1 MIVQNSKK
9 LRLNMSRFSLH
20 RKIAYVSVKKIN
32 NIPILLRYQADIYAS
47 TTERIKRQSLMY
59 RLATIF
65 G

>member
-9 LRLNMSRFSLH
+9 LRLNMSRYSLH
-20 RKIAYVSVKKIN
+20 RKIAYKKKKKIN
-32 NIPILLRYQADIYAS
+32 NIPILLRYQADLYAS